1 MVSFIITFVIITA
14 IVYAIFS
21 LFIFCWI
28 GGQAPILN
36 TYMNT
41 FISIFDLYFFKY
53 DRQFI
58 NTYELSYLNKGL
70 NISVQILS
78 TFAVILYEMVLVL
91 PIAISIEGARK
102 QNMSYKYSEKK
113 SESSRSRLR
122 AWLCDGVSTF
132 IKKLWSK

>member
-1 MVSFIITFVIITA
+1 MISFIITFVIFTA
-14 IVYAIFS
+14 IIYAIFS
-21 LFIFCWI
+21 LFIYCWI
-28 GGQAPILN
+28 GGQTPVLN

-58 NTYELSYLNKGL
+58 SFYELSYLDNKL
-70 NISVQILS
+70 MISVQVMS
-78 TFAVILYEMVLVL
+78 TFAIILYEIVFVL
-91 PIAISIEGARK
+91 PIAISIEGSRR

-113 SESSRSRLR
+113 LEQNTHRLR
-122 AWLCDGVSTF
+122 AWLCDGILNF